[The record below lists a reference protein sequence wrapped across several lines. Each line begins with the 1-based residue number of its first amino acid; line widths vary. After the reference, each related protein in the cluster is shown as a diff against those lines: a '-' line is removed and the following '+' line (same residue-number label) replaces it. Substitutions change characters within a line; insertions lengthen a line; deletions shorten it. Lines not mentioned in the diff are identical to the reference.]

1 MDQKLKERVFGA
13 LVVVAIA
20 VIFVPM
26 LLDKKQDEAVN
37 ISEAIPTPPIEETAS
52 TTVPEQVAEVEQTVN
67 QQHLESV
74 TAALPKEAAPVAP
87 EMNKVSSETIHAAQV
102 EAPAQPKAAK
112 IAVAP
117 APAPIQPTAQTAA
130 LAKPKV
136 AAAPQSTV
144 AEHQA
149 AEMPIASVSSAS
161 ATNDFLAEND
171 ETGMSSISGAAAD
184 FSAQAEPALAPVLAQ
199 AQASVAEAAPAQAPK
214 AIQKPT
220 ETVAAAIQPNEAGW
234 AIQLGTFANHAN
246 AKALERKLKDKGYA
260 AFSYEVNSGNQ
271 KLTRVLVGPEAKRED
286 AARMVSK
293 LEANVQLK
301 GVVIRYEPLA

>member
-26 LLDKKQDEAVN
+26 LLDKQQDQAVN
-37 ISEAIPTPPIEETAS
+37 ISEAIPTPPIEETALAD
-52 TTVPEQVAEVEQTVN
+52 VPQQVAEIEETVN

-87 EMNKVSSETIHAAQV
+87 ETNKISTEIVQAAQV
-102 EAPAQPKAAK
+102 EIPAQPKAAI

-117 APAPIQPTAQTAA
+117 TPAPIQPTAKTPALATPKAAPATTAA
-130 LAKPKV
+130 AREYRV
-136 AAAPQSTV
+136 Q
-144 AEHQA
+144 
-149 AEMPIASVSSAS
+149 EMPIASVSSAS

-171 ETGMSSISGAAAD
+171 ETGMSRVSSAAAD
-184 FSAQAEPALAPVLAQ
+184 FAAE
-199 AQASVAEAAPAQAPK
+199 EKPAQAAIAETAAIEKPK
-214 AIQKPT
+214 AIQKSS
-220 ETVAAAIQPNEAGW
+220 ETVAAAVQPNEAGW
-234 AIQLGTFANHAN
+234 AIQLGTFANHSN

-260 AFSYEVNSGNQ
+260 AFSYEVESGHQ

-293 LEANVQLK
+293 LEANVQIK